1 MVEKVKPLKF
11 MFDPLYWTQGTEY
24 ENAPSGADNP
34 NMSNRGNGSY
44 SGLISSG
51 ASEGWE
57 SVADSKSGDCYELT
71 LVNRKWVDLTGLNMQ
86 SIALAPLGNA
96 SQRMETFSAGYQVQ
110 YDASNPQLYEPFRDA
125 RLFVREFV
133 FYTTKPIS
141 NTALN
146 TTIFNT
152 ASTKPPYAEGGD
164 LAAEQLVAGWSAT
177 YVQDKSLSPL
187 DGFLVKIQNSQLGFG
202 DIINA
207 PRLYC
212 TRVIYCSMRA
222 KDLAVTTCGGSGATS
237 PLFLDIPQTTEVI
250 TVAEIEPDEIE
261 YFTAMRRSLQPP
273 KDK

>member
-11 MFDPLYWTQGTEY
+11 MFDPLYWTKGTEY
-24 ENAPSGADNP
+24 EIAPAGGDNP
-34 NMSNRGNGSY
+34 NMANRGDGTY

-51 ASEGWE
+51 ASAGWE
-57 SVADSKSGDCYELT
+57 AVADTKANDCYELT
-71 LVNRKWVDLTGLNMQ
+71 LVNRKSVDLTGLTMQ

-96 SQRMETFSAGYQVQ
+96 SQRMEQFSAGYQVQ
-110 YDASNPQLYEPFRDA
+110 YDNTNPQLYEPFRDA
-125 RLFVREFV
+125 RLLVKEYV

-152 ASTKPPYAEGGD
+152 FSTQPPYGDGGD

-187 DGFLVKIQNSQLGFG
+187 DGFLVKIHSSQLGFG

-212 TRVIYCSMRA
+212 TRVVYCSMRA
-222 KDLAVTTCGGSGATS
+222 KDLSVTNCSGNATTS

-261 YFTAMRRSLQPP
+261 YFTAMKRSLQPP